1 MVPFRE
7 KTYEMEV
14 ELLAKI
20 RANLPVLEAKLKEFL
35 SHDIYDN
42 FLYRFY
48 SQSFKVYYL
57 QEVTQEI
64 IVMLREIAPV
74 GKTFCSYF
82 QEIINA
88 GASGTEFE
96 RSHND
101 NWTLHTRPIV
111 EAFFHAKYFLE
122 MAVKCGKEV
131 SEPPSPM
138 PYGYA
143 ALITLFDIWGYAD
156 LEARMIRG

>member
-1 MVPFRE
+1 MPPYRD

-14 ELLAKI
+14 ALLSNIK
-20 RANLPVLEAKLKEFL
+20 ANLPALEAKLFEIL

-48 SQSFKVYYL
+48 NQSFKVYYL

-74 GKTFCSYF
+74 DKTFCPYF

-122 MAVKCGKEV
+122 MVVKCGKEL
-131 SEPPSPM
+131 SEPPVPL

-143 ALITLFDIWGYAD
+143 ALMTLFG
-156 LEARMIRG
+156 MF

>member
-1 MVPFRE
+1 MPPYRN
-7 KTYEMEV
+7 KTYAMEV
-14 ELLAKI
+14 ELLANI
-20 RANLPVLEAKLKEFL
+20 RANLPALEAKLEEFL

-57 QEVTQEI
+57 QEVTREI
-64 IVMLREIAPV
+64 IVLLREIAPTN
-74 GKTFCSYF
+74 KTFCSYF

-88 GASGTEFE
+88 GASGKEFE

-131 SEPPSPM
+131 SEPPLPL

-143 ALITLFDIWGYAD
+143 ALMALFGMW
-156 LEARMIRG
+156 